1 MSSVSVLASQTTAG
15 TPLKTGWPMAPRKPG
30 EPDRRIDPDAEL
42 VKQFGVGCVVLLLAF
57 LLLTA
62 LVWWFWMH

>member
-1 MSSVSVLASQTTAG
+1 
-15 TPLKTGWPMAPRKPG
+15 MAQRKPG
-30 EPDRRIDPDAEL
+30 QPDRRIDPDVEL
-42 VKQFGVGCVVLLLAF
+42 TKQFGIGCVVLLFAF

>member
-1 MSSVSVLASQTTAG
+1 
-15 TPLKTGWPMAPRKPG
+15 MAPRKPG
-30 EPDRRIDPDAEL
+30 EPDRRVDPDAEL

>member
-1 MSSVSVLASQTTAG
+1 VSGA
-15 TPLKTGWPMAPRKPG
+15 RKAG
-30 EPDRRIDPDAEL
+30 EPDRQYNPDAVL
-42 VKQFGVGCVVLLLAF
+42 GKQFGLGCLVLFAAF

>member
-1 MSSVSVLASQTTAG
+1 MSGA
-15 TPLKTGWPMAPRKPG
+15 RKAV
-30 EPDRRIDPDAEL
+30 EPDRQYSPDAVL
-42 VKQFGVGCVVLLLAF
+42 GKQFGLGCLVLFAAF